1 MKRILLVIGGSG
13 LVGNTFI
20 ESTYKNYDL
29 HFTYNKTYS
38 KIHNID
44 GIFFDI
50 TKNRTK
56 LKSLIKT
63 LKPDIILHTA
73 AHPNV
78 DLCETNHSEA
88 DLLHVDVSKDIAMIS
103 NNIGSKLIYISTD
116 AVFSGKINKKYVE
129 TDTPNPINYYG
140 KTKLLAEQIILNHS
154 PENVILRS
162 AVIYGWHQRSRFTS
176 WIINSLSKNKMVD
189 PFIDQYNTPTL
200 VDDLTNSIQKII
212 ELDISGLFHATG
224 KTCINRYDFAK
235 KIAEKFGFNKDLV
248 KPVTSKEK
256 KQIAPRPISTCLD
269 SKILE
274 QAISFNFKDID
285 EGIDYI
291 YKKSQSY
298 KFQ

>member
-1 MKRILLVIGGSG
+1 MNQTLLIIGGSG
-13 LVGNTFI
+13 LVGSTFI
-20 ESTYKNYDL
+20 ESTYKNYNL
-29 HFTYNKTYS
+29 HFTYNKNYS

-44 GIFFDI
+44 GISLDI
-50 TKNRTK
+50 TKDRTK